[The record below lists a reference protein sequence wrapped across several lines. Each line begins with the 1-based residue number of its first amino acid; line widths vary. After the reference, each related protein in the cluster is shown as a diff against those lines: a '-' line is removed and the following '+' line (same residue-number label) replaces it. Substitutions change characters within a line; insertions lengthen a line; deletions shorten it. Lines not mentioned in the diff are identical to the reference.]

1 MTSLSV
7 ISGITFIWYT
17 INKRTSSN
25 ARLSFYLLPM
35 DNCNGVTLCGFAT
48 IVMRGF
54 IAATK
59 RQLMI
64 AVVLRVF

>member
-17 INKRTSSN
+17 INREASSN
-25 ARLSFYLLPM
+25 ARLSFYLLQM
-35 DNCNGVTLCGFAT
+35 NNYNGATHCNVAT
-48 IVMRGF
+48 IVMHGF
-54 IAATK
+54 IVATK

-64 AVVLRVF
+64 AVVLRIF